1 VVPETELT
9 NLYYTNAR
17 GIGSVLTGYVSG
29 AGTISSS
36 DTILSAIQ
44 KLNGNIGALITSM
57 IDESLN
63 DNHRRASYGK
73 LKNGNQFS
81 VEDYLEEY

>member
-1 VVPETELT
+1 M
-9 NLYYTNAR
+9 
-17 GIGSVLTGYVSG
+17 
-29 AGTISSS
+29 SSK
-36 DTILSAIQ
+36 TYLEE
-44 KLNGNIGALITSM
+44 KEVNTMMKSM

>member
-1 VVPETELT
+1 MKKIKLFTDSSVNPQEK
-9 NLYYTNAR
+9 
-17 GIGSVLTGYVSG
+17 IGFGSFL
-29 AGTISSS
+29 
-36 DTILSAIQ
+36 ILEEKEIDAII
-44 KLNGNIGALITSM
+44 KSM

-73 LKNGNQFS
+73 LKNGNQLS